1 MRNVNFVGK
10 KFKKIEDDDLKE
22 KRKREQALNLKRKLL
37 KDEFNEI
44 DELEKFTTQ
53 QQEYIQSTKGSTE
66 FQFRKELDVQAEIR
80 QSKEKQL
87 RDLEQQLISLASEQ
101 GNNSQYASQF
111 QQENA
116 FATKS
121 QFSAKQ
127 FSTIFSKSYYRSN
140 TLNILS
146 RTQMANKQEI
156 EDHLVLIKQE
166 IDTTQANIENEEE
179 RTYSIKNQL
188 DQLFKTKQKIKQ
200 ALGEIE
206 SLNEAADRRFDNL
219 QRIQFLAHE
228 KEQSTSKQLS
238 KIKTELSD
246 QELMR
251 QGILSR
257 QEEKREKEHKGRKD
271 NEETTGNILI
281 KIDEQQ
287 IIFNQTKQQL
297 QELLN
302 QERKIIKKRMQS
314 KYIIKYIQFF
324 EKFRE
329 LFMGESVEEDKI
341 KSLYEAQDLQF
352 HNEEKQFDDIIKE
365 NNPDADARSVYSMNS
380 AAPIN
385 FENKSSM
392 SYNKQSKDYVKE
404 QDNRDNNHLNQE
416 DQEIERTELINNIN
430 SFLDLYPE
438 GLDSCVENILRVL
451 NEMKYLQ
458 ETNNE
463 KYETLLKAKTLK
475 THDLLEL
482 EKSFKELQ
490 KNNPYVE
497 LMRNDSVEEE
507 RLENIQEAFDAGYVK
522 VKNPK
527 YPLVPGSLQGEE
539 LAKKL
544 SLYTTV
550 NILKMSDMTDFG
562 PVVEEIKFN
571 KNFFFN
577 FFMNYGDSIVRIC
590 KIVKTIFKKILQ
602 NSPSP
607 LMNKRCS
614 ETIKYISSIWME
626 NEKNKEVLETLPLLP
641 DLSSVQQ
648 SNISSVQQQ
657 MNPSGSSTNTN
668 ALNVQNSN
676 KHKSRL
682 SIDNIQA
689 EQLEILHQ
697 MQVEKELKKHKKF
710 KIIMEKFS
718 LEEIKEMFINI
729 FGEGYDQQAAE
740 FFQAIK
746 NDRLVWFF
754 CNAETIQEFLINK
767 HASHSYDAKQT
778 VNELLMEFID
788 LEDCASQEYNNKL
801 NELYNHFV
809 GLMNQIKIE
818 SKEILDDLKEK
829 NIVYYPFRLYKQS
842 ELQVNPKIAQA
853 VENAIKRQNE
863 YLFSLSESNKDD
875 VQQGPAQNSHHLHHT
890 ILNQKN
896 NSDDLQKNEPQ
907 NHKEGSRLQQII
919 DYIEKVPSSRQRE
932 AAKKKYMIPSGY
944 GQKTHLHHGSGNS
957 GGQSL
962 LSSSL
967 INHTNTSN
975 QQIQM
980 AASVSH
986 SNRATIHLNKEILPL
1001 QFIQNPQIQ
1010 QSSQQQ
1016 QYQLLQQQQTMSS
1029 QYQNNGHISPQITQ
1043 SNQISN
1049 SQNLAVLQNTQSTA
1063 QITDVTSSQRITQG
1077 GTSGILKK
1085 QRKTQDYKSL
1095 QDIQEDLFI
1104 DEIAKKQKQREKQEY
1119 IEYLIKEKEKNKKL
1133 LQIEK
1138 EKVPNAQFKVIQDL
1152 NNRLTQAT
1160 DTQNMHN
1167 KTLKQFSTNQKI
1179 LSKIDRLD
1187 KNYDTSATTNKLF
1200 NKIEEEKKSI
1210 YKNMVQQE
1218 QDDKQDKQNKYTIQ
1232 IKQENIEDEE
1242 SEENEDGVETLGKN
1256 YAKLRSQQSSTF
1268 SYLRST
1274 NAMDQRKKANF
1285 ETIKGLESER
1295 SKNKL
1300 FQHHTNAHSSVDS
1313 HQNDY
1318 LPATTSNVREKGRS
1332 SENNRSTVRSWKTS
1346 ISTAANSKRPETQQ
1360 YSSSNNLNSQFY
1372 SSQNQKFF
1380 QKYTDNNDDRMPNIQ
1395 EKRSYN
1401 TSQEKRKIHS
1411 SKSSSDINNKHFKFQ
1426 SQLNNPSS
1434 KNSSQK
1440 NTFRAPQTSDA
1451 KLNTE
1456 FKGGNYDRAN
1466 FYNFPFFSHPLSV
1479 QTSTY
1484 NIPMFPMMTAPS
1496 LNLYTPTGLLVNYA
1510 KNDNIS
1516 IVNSPEYN

>member
-10 KFKKIEDDDLKE
+10 KFKKIEDDELKE
-22 KRKREQALNLKRKLL
+22 KRKREQALNQKRKLL
-37 KDEFNEI
+37 KDEFNEL

-53 QQEYIQSTKGSTE
+53 QQEYIQSTKSNTE

-101 GNNSQYASQF
+101 GNNSQYTSQF

-127 FSTIFSKSYYRSN
+127 FSTIFSKSYYKSN

-146 RTQMANKQEI
+146 RTQMVNKQEI

-206 SLNEAADRRFDNL
+206 ALNEAADRRFDNL

-228 KEQSTSKQLS
+228 KEQSTSKQLN

-257 QEEKREKEHKGRKD
+257 QEEKRGKEHKGRKD
-271 NEETTGNILI
+271 NEDTTGNILI

-324 EKFRE
+324 EKFRQ
-329 LFMGESVEEDKI
+329 LFMGENVEEDKI
-341 KSLYEAQDLQF
+341 RQLYEEQDLHS

-385 FENKSSM
+385 FENKSSI
-392 SYNKQSKDYVKE
+392 SYNKQNKDQVKE
-404 QDNRDNNHLNQE
+404 QDFRDSNNLNQE
-416 DQEIERTELINNIN
+416 DQEIERAELIKNIN
-430 SFLDLYPE
+430 SFLNQYPD

-451 NEMKYLQ
+451 NEMKYEQ

-463 KYETLLKAKTLK
+463 KYEILLKAKTLK

-497 LMRNDSVEEE
+497 LMINDSIEEQ

-522 VKNPK
+522 VNTPK
-527 YPLVPGSLQGEE
+527 YSLVPVSHQGEE

-562 PVVEEIKFN
+562 PVVEEIKYN

-607 LMNKRCS
+607 LMNKRCQ

-626 NEKNKEVLETLPLLP
+626 NEKNKEVLETLPMLP
-641 DLSSVQQ
+641 ELSSMQP

-668 ALNVQNSN
+668 GLNVQNSN
-676 KHKSRL
+676 KHKSRH

-697 MQVEKELKKHKKF
+697 IQIEKELKKRKKF

-754 CNAETIQEFLINK
+754 CKAENIQEFLINK

-809 GLMNQIKIE
+809 GMMNQIKIE

-829 NIVYYPFRLYKQS
+829 NVVYYPFRSYKQN
-842 ELQVNPKIAQA
+842 EQQVNPKIAQA
-853 VENAIKRQNE
+853 VENVIKRQNE
-863 YLFSLSESNKDD
+863 YLFSLSESNKDEI
-875 VQQGPAQNSHHLHHT
+875 QQTSPQNSHHLHHN
-890 ILNQKN
+890 ILNQN
-896 NSDDLQKNEPQ
+896 SNSDDLQKNELQ

-919 DYIEKVPSSRQRE
+919 DYIENVPSSRQRE
-932 AAKKKYMIPSGY
+932 AAKKKYLIPSGY
-944 GQKTHLHHGSGNS
+944 GQKTHLNHHGSGAS

-967 INHTNTSN
+967 IMNHTNTSN
-975 QQIQM
+975 QQIQI
-980 AASVSH
+980 AASISH

-1001 QFIQNPQIQ
+1001 QFLQNPQIQ
-1010 QSSQQQ
+1010 QQSTQQQ
-1016 QYQLLQQQQTMSS
+1016 HQLLQQQQTMSS
-1029 QYQNNGHISPQITQ
+1029 QFQNNGPLITQ
-1043 SNQISN
+1043 SNQINN
-1049 SQNLAVLQNTQSTA
+1049 SQNLAALQNTQSTT
-1063 QITDVTSSQRITQG
+1063 QITDVTSSQRIPQG
-1077 GTSGILKK
+1077 GTSSILKK
-1085 QRKTQDYKSL
+1085 QARKTQDYKSL

-1138 EKVPNAQFKVIQDL
+1138 QKIPNAQFKVIQDL

-1160 DTQNMHN
+1160 DTQSKHN
-1167 KTLKQFSTNQKI
+1167 KTLRQFSTNQKI

-1187 KNYDTSATTNKLF
+1187 KNYDTTATTNKLF
-1200 NKIEEEKKSI
+1200 SKIEEEKKTI

-1218 QDDKQDKQNKYTIQ
+1218 QEEKQDKQSKYTIQ
-1232 IKQENIEDEE
+1232 IKQENNEDEE
-1242 SEENEDGVETLGKN
+1242 SEENEDDVETLGKN
-1256 YAKLRSQQSSTF
+1256 YAKLCSQQSLTF

-1274 NAMDQRKKANF
+1274 NAMEQRKKANF
-1285 ETIKGLESER
+1285 EIIKGLESER

-1313 HQNDY
+1313 QKNEY

-1346 ISTAANSKRPETQQ
+1346 ISTAANSKRPDTQQ

-1380 QKYTDNNDDRMPNIQ
+1380 QKYTDNNDERMPNIQ
-1395 EKRSYN
+1395 EKRSHH

-1411 SKSSSDINNKHFKFQ
+1411 SKSSQDISGKHFKFQ
-1426 SQLNNPSS
+1426 SQLNNNNS
-1434 KNSSQK
+1434 KNQSQK
-1440 NTFRAPQTSDA
+1440 NTFRALQTSDA
-1451 KLNTE
+1451 KFNIE

-1479 QTSTY
+1479 QNSTY

-1516 IVNSPEYN
+1516 IINSPEYN